1 MTENSCYCVAFRLEK
16 IEDGEYVTENAYVPA
31 QMEVMDLFKNK
42 NASLT
47 IGIIGNSLSRN
58 GTLADYIQNRIDSS
72 QSGDNSGPV
81 SIANNG
87 WEYEDFAS
95 LPKANQSLLMKKTN
109 DKIFDLFGTTPLT
122 FIPPLNSA
130 NNDTLVAMVENFMTF
145 FSSTIER
152 DPMPYS
158 GESNSTVYHIPA
170 TAETA
175 EYNDTDKNW
184 HGLPYQETLKEIQTS
199 IREHGYSVV
208 RMNPDEFSIQTPPG
222 NNQVN
227 QTMIDNLSQLID
239 RLRSMGIRIVLMEQI
254 PDNFAPISELI
265 AEIRLPDFGGRGK
278 YSAPEF
284 EWGPLPVAP
293 TDLVFL
299 DSDKL
304 GSQYENDLFVADVN
318 LGNIY
323 HFDLDRNR
331 TGLVLKGPLADRS
344 VDTPTEMEEI
354 IFARGFG
361 GITDLEVSPDG
372 YLYILSRAQEAIFR
386 IVPQQDYTLGNSSAA
401 SETNSTSSQVATV
414 TDPNLRIEPVAKG
427 LDFPT
432 SMALLGPDDI
442 LVLEKESGTI
452 KRIVNGS
459 ILPEPVLDANVA
471 IDEGRGMLG
480 IALAKSENNITYAFT
495 YYTQSGGR
503 KDGDDLDGIE
513 PAGNR
518 LYRYE
523 WQDGKLVN
531 PKLLLDLPAT
541 TMKKDGRP
549 AHMGGKVAIAP
560 DQSVYVVIG
569 DAGALAAGHKTL
581 AQNVNQGPPPDGTS
595 GILRVNW
602 DGQTVGRGILGDGH
616 PLDKYYA
623 YGIRNSFGIAFDPV
637 TGKLWDTE
645 NGPEFGDEINLV
657 EPGFNSGYLVAHGNS
672 LMVASTAYENDETAD
687 SVAEIAMANL
697 AIIIGNLQNKCDL
710 WQYLLNKCDL

>member
-1 MTENSCYCVAFRLEK
+1 MIENSCYCVAFKLED

-31 QMEVMDLFKNK
+31 QIEVMELFKNK

-58 GTLADYIQNRIDSS
+58 GTLVDYIQNRINSS
-72 QSGDNSGPV
+72 QSGDNSAPI
-81 SIANNG
+81 SLANHG
-87 WEYEDFAS
+87 WEHEDFAS

-145 FSSTIER
+145 FSSTLER

-158 GESNSTVYHIPA
+158 GEPNGTIYHIPQ

-184 HGLPYQETLKEIQTS
+184 HGLPYEETLKEIQSS
-199 IREHGYSVV
+199 IRDHGYSVV
-208 RMNPDEFSIQTPPG
+208 RMNPDEFSMQTPPG
-222 NNQVN
+222 NNQIN
-227 QTMIDNLSQLID
+227 QTMIDNLNLLID
-239 RLRSMGIRIVLMEQI
+239 KLRSMRIRIVLLEQI
-254 PDNFAPISELI
+254 PNYFAPMSELI
-265 AEIRLPDFGGRGK
+265 PEIGLSDFGGRGK

-293 TDLVFL
+293 TDLTFL

-331 TGLVLKGPLADRS
+331 TGLVLKGPLADHS
-344 VDTPTEMEEI
+344 PDTSTEMEEI
-354 IFARGFG
+354 IFARGLG

-372 YLYILSRAQEAIFR
+372 YLYILSRVQKAIFR

-401 SETNSTSSQVATV
+401 SETNTTSSQVATV

-442 LVLEKESGTI
+442 LVLEKESGII
-452 KRIVNGS
+452 KRIVNGT
-459 ILPEPVLDANVA
+459 ILPEPVLDVNVA
-471 IDEGRGMLG
+471 IQEGRGMLG
-480 IALAKSENNITYAFT
+480 IALAKSENNTYAFT
-495 YYTQSGGR
+495 YYTESGGQ
-503 KDGDDLDGIE
+503 KDGDDLEGIE

-531 PKLLLDLPAT
+531 PKLLLDLPAS
-541 TMKKDGRP
+541 TMKKDGLP
-549 AHMGGKVAIAP
+549 AHIGGKVAIAP

-569 DAGALAAGHKTL
+569 DVGAIAAGHKTL

-602 DGQTVGRGILGDGH
+602 DGETVGRGILGDGH

-657 EPGFNSGYLVAHGNS
+657 EPGFNSGYLVVQGNR
-672 LMVASTAYENDETAD
+672 LLVASTANEERGD
-687 SVAEIAMANL
+687 SVAEMALANL
-697 AIIIGNLQNKCDL
+697 AIIMQNLLVEWEEWQQNTD
-710 WQYLLNKCDL
+710 

>member
-16 IEDGEYVTENAYVPA
+16 IEDGEYVTDNAYVPA

-72 QSGDNSGPV
+72 QSGDNSAPI
-81 SIANNG
+81 SLANNG

-95 LPKANQSLLMKKTN
+95 LPKDNQSLLMKKTN

-145 FSSTIER
+145 FSSTLER

-158 GESNSTVYHIPA
+158 GESNATIYHIPE

-199 IREHGYSVV
+199 IRDHGYSVV
-208 RMNPDEFSIQTPPG
+208 RMNPDEFSIQTTPS

-227 QTMIDNLSQLID
+227 QTMIDNLNQLID

-265 AEIRLPDFGGRGK
+265 AEIGLPDFGGRGK

-293 TDLVFL
+293 TDLTFL

-304 GSQYENDLFVADVN
+304 GSQYKNDLFVADVN

-331 TGLVLKGPLADRS
+331 TGLVLKGPLADHS
-344 VDTPTEMEEI
+344 VDTPSEMEEI
-354 IFARGFG
+354 IFARGLG

-372 YLYILSRAQEAIFR
+372 YLYILSRVQKAIFR

-401 SETNSTSSQVATV
+401 SETNTTSSQVATV
-414 TDPNLRIEPVAKG
+414 TDPNLRIEPVAEG

-459 ILPEPVLDANVA
+459 ILPEPVLDVNVG

-480 IALAKSENNITYAFT
+480 IALAKSENNTYAFT
-495 YYTQSGGR
+495 YYTESGGQ
-503 KDGDDLDGIE
+503 KDGDDLEGIE

-531 PKLLLDLPAT
+531 PKLLLDLPAS
-541 TMKKDGRP
+541 TMKKDGIP

-569 DAGALAAGHKTL
+569 DAGAIAAGHKTL

-657 EPGFNSGYLVAHGNS
+657 EPGFNSGYLVVQGNS
-672 LMVASTAYENDETAD
+672 LLVASTANGNEETGD
-687 SVAEIAMANL
+687 TVGEIAMANL
-697 AIIIGNLQNKCDL
+697 DIIMRNTLREWEQ
-710 WQYLLNKCDL
+710 WQQDMD